1 MAIHKDASHP
11 GSLGYQPLGAASL
24 QGCWGTREDSTVA
37 RRPGPEPAAEPVKR
51 KRVALYAE
59 ITPEARRQLRI
70 LAAEQDTRIEAL
82 VAEAL
87 NLLFEK
93 HGKPP
98 VA

>member
-1 MAIHKDASHP
+1 MAR
-11 GSLGYQPLGAASL
+11 QP
-24 QGCWGTREDSTVA
+24 D
-37 RRPGPEPAAEPVKR
+37 PEATGEQAKR

-98 VA
+98 AA

>member
-1 MAIHKDASHP
+1 MAR
-11 GSLGYQPLGAASL
+11 Q
-24 QGCWGTREDSTVA
+24 
-37 RRPGPEPAAEPVKR
+37 PGPEPAAEPGKR

>member
-1 MAIHKDASHP
+1 MVRQP
-11 GSLGYQPLGAASL
+11 GSEPGAKLA
-24 QGCWGTREDSTVA
+24 
-37 RRPGPEPAAEPVKR
+37 KR

-59 ITPEARRQLRI
+59 ITPEARRQLLI
-70 LAAEQDTRIEAL
+70 LTAEQDTRIEAL

>member
-1 MAIHKDASHP
+1 MAR
-11 GSLGYQPLGAASL
+11 QP
-24 QGCWGTREDSTVA
+24 D
-37 RRPGPEPAAEPVKR
+37 PELAAEPVKR

-87 NLLFEK
+87 NLLFKK
-93 HGKPP
+93 HGKPL
-98 VA
+98 AA

>member
-1 MAIHKDASHP
+1 MAK
-11 GSLGYQPLGAASL
+11 
-24 QGCWGTREDSTVA
+24 
-37 RRPGPEPAAEPVKR
+37 RPGPEPVAEPAKR

-98 VA
+98 AA

>member
-1 MAIHKDASHP
+1 MAR
-11 GSLGYQPLGAASL
+11 QPS
-24 QGCWGTREDSTVA
+24 Q
-37 RRPGPEPAAEPVKR
+37 EPAAEPAKR

-98 VA
+98 AA